1 MRRIKE
7 DELRPLTSFMVEQY
21 FEKEELQKMFS
32 SINKEKAKTLAKEMV
47 YFEME
52 YLFKYGDIF
61 IYDDNIT
68 GAIIGI
74 EYKKMSLLKSLPAA
88 LKTNKILNKFS
99 KDEIKIIK
107 ENKKIINEVH
117 NPKWF
122 KKYCKNPY
130 YCIQFAIDKDKRG
143 KGIAREMLEFL
154 FSYVKE
160 QNNDIVLETLTSSYV
175 PIYEHFGFEVKE
187 IYETKNKDLKE
198 FRMLKK
204 FCTKRAS

>member
-1 MRRIKE
+1 MRRINKE
-7 DELRPLTSFMVEQY
+7 ELKQLTNFMVEQY
-21 FEKEELQKMFS
+21 FDKEELQKMFS
-32 SINKEKAKTLAKEMV
+32 GINQEKAKKLAKEMV
-47 YFEME
+47 LFEME

-74 EYKKMSLLKSLPAA
+74 QYKKMSLLKSLPAA
-88 LKTNKILNKFS
+88 LKTNKIFNKFT
-99 KDEIKIIK
+99 KDEIKKIK
-107 ENKKIINEVH
+107 QNKKIINEVH
-117 NPKWF
+117 NSKWF

-130 YCIQFAIDKDKRG
+130 YCIQFAIDKEKRG
-143 KGIAREMLEFL
+143 NGIAREILEFL
-154 FSYVKE
+154 FDFVKK
-160 QNNDIVLETLTSSYV
+160 QNDYIVLETLTSSYV

-204 FCTKRAS
+204 FS